1 MAVLHLEHQ
10 IIWPNRQS
18 QGERCASPLSP
29 CPLSG
34 KGDSPEKANSLL
46 LLTSPVEGGT
56 ERNLG
61 AQDSGGADGDGSDLV
76 KL

>member
-1 MAVLHLEHQ
+1 M
-10 IIWPNRQS
+10 
-18 QGERCASPLSP
+18 
-29 CPLSG
+29 SG